1 MKNNIDNI
9 PMNTNANILR
19 WPFTEYMSR
28 MFMMPPTVIF
38 IIISLRFLTNPT
50 HAISPSGLAYSQPD
64 AITDTRVIGAVF
76 LALAVLVLGVVLSK
90 NLLRQGHIILIV
102 VLGLVLA
109 VRLYGFA
116 TDGTSIMMGDERVK
130 TFGEIIFLTLNAV
143 GLVVQTIRLRRTGD

>member
-1 MKNNIDNI
+1 MT
-9 PMNTNANILR
+9 TNSNDPTTSIRASALR

-38 IIISLRFLTNPT
+38 TIISLRFLTNPT
-50 HAISPSGLAYSQPD
+50 HAISPTGLAYSQPD

-90 NLLRQGHIILIV
+90 NLLRQGHVILIV

-116 TDGTSIMMGDERVK
+116 TDGTSIMMGDEWVK
-130 TFGEIIFLTLNAV
+130 TFGEIIFLTLNMV
-143 GLVVQTIRLRRTGD
+143 GLVVQTIRRRRAP